1 MPANIE
7 PAKLKAIHPFKE
19 LNPSHISDLLTQG
32 QTVSVSDGKVLFKRG
47 ETDDFAWWLIDG
59 SVDLLDANFEVNK
72 IDTSNIATHGQLD
85 AKVPH
90 ELTAVSTSTSVVFKI
105 RKSALDLVFSLDE
118 AGDYMISSV
127 SDLHDAQSDW
137 MSSLLSS
144 PLFDFVPPANIQE
157 LFTKFEEV
165 PFKQGDVVIKQGD
178 PGDYF
183 YVIQSGKVRV
193 ELESGDKKINLAEP
207 GPGAFFGE
215 DALVSNVPR
224 NATITML
231 SDGKLMRLSKPDF
244 ESLLQAPLIEQ
255 LSLTEAKEMVAQGD
269 PKAYILDVRSSK
281 EFQQGKLQG
290 SINLPLM
297 SLRKNLGK
305 LKHDAVYIARSDG
318 DKRAELAAYILNGN
332 GFTAYVLNEQEE

>member
-1 MPANIE
+1 MPANID
-7 PAKLKAIHPFKE
+7 PAKLKAMSPFRE
-19 LNPSHISDLLTQG
+19 LNASHINDLLKQG
-32 QTVSVSDGKVLFKRG
+32 ETILLGDGKVLFKRG
-47 ETDDFAWWLIDG
+47 ESDDFAYWLIEG
-59 SVDLLDANFEVNK
+59 SVDLLDADFEVTK
-72 IDTSNIATHGQLD
+72 VDAGNIASHGQLD
-85 AKVPH
+85 ASTPH
-90 ELTAVSTSTSVVFKI
+90 KLTAVSTAASVVFKI
-105 RKSALDLVFSLDE
+105 KRSALHLVFSLDE

-127 SDLHDAQSDW
+127 SEVHDTQSDW

-165 PFKQGDVVIKQGD
+165 AFEQGDIVIRQGD
-178 PGDYF
+178 PGDFF

-215 DALVSNVPR
+215 DALVSDVPR

-255 LSLTEAKEMVAQGD
+255 LSLSEAREMIASAD
-269 PKAYILDVRSSK
+269 PKTYILDVRSSR
-281 EFQQGKLQG
+281 EFQQGKLKG

-305 LKHDAVYIARSDG
+305 LKDDAVYIARSDG
-318 DKRAELAAYILNGN
+318 DKRAQLAAYILNGN
-332 GFTAYVLNEQEE
+332 GFTAYVLDEHT